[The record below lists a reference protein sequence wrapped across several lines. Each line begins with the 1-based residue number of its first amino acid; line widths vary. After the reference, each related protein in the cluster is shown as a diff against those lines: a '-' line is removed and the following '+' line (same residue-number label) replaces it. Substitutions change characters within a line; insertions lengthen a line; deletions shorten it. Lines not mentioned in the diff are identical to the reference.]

1 MTCMRKAL
9 VVLLVTVVAFL
20 TVAPLAAEAGGTVV
34 RSRVFIG
41 AGPVWWGPYPYY
53 YGYPWPYYPPYY
65 AYPPVVRQEPPVYI
79 EQSVQPAHAPAAE
92 AQTYWYYCSP
102 GGGYYPT
109 VKECP
114 EPWIKVPP
122 RQ

>member
-1 MTCMRKAL
+1 MRKAL
-9 VVLLVTVVAFL
+9 VALLVAVVAFL

-41 AGPVWWGPYPYY
+41 AGPIWWGPYPYY

-65 AYPPVVRQEPPVYI
+65 AYPPVVVRQEPPVYI
-79 EQSVQPAHAPAAE
+79 EQSPPPSPAATSQ
-92 AQTYWYYCSP
+92 AFWYYCSP
-102 GGGYYPT
+102 AGGYYPT
-109 VKECP
+109 VQQCS
-114 EPWIKVPP
+114 EPWVKVPP

>member
-1 MTCMRKAL
+1 MRKAL
-9 VVLLVTVVAFL
+9 VVLLVIVVAFL

-79 EQSVQPAHAPAAE
+79 EQSAPPAQAPAAE
-92 AQTYWYYCSP
+92 AQAYWYYCSP

-109 VKECP
+109 VKECS